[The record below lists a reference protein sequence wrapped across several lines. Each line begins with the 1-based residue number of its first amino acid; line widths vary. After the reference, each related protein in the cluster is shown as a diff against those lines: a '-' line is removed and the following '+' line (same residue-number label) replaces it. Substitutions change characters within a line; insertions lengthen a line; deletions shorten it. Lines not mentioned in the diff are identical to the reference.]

1 MAARPS
7 ASTLRV
13 VLADDHQILRLGLR
27 ELLERNGLK
36 VVADVADGRAAVEAI
51 RRLRPAPHVVIL
63 DMAMPIMNGVEA
75 ARAIAEIAPPP
86 RTQIILLSGLDDT
99 RYVPDAVRA
108 GVRGFVLKGDS
119 TADLLRAIHEV
130 QGGGMYVSPGTSQSF
145 VAAVQTAPRPP
156 AGAPPAPG
164 ARETDRPLSP
174 RERQVVQLVAEGKST
189 KEIAQVLQISAK
201 TAEFHRG
208 RVMKKLAIHETAG
221 LVRYAIR
228 TGLVAP

>member
-1 MAARPS
+1 MAAV
-7 ASTLRV
+7 RV
-13 VLADDHQILRLGLR
+13 VLADDHPILRQGLR
-27 ELLERNGLK
+27 ELLERQGFK
-36 VVADVADGRAAVEAI
+36 VVADVGDGQAAVDAV

-63 DMAMPIMNGVEA
+63 DMAMPVMNGVEA
-75 ARAIAEIAPPP
+75 ARQIAALSPPP
-86 RTQIILLSGLDDT
+86 RTHILLLSGLDDT

-119 TADLLRAIHEV
+119 TADLLRAIDEV
-130 QGGGMYVSPGTSQSF
+130 RAGGMFVSPGTSQSF
-145 VAAVQTAPRPP
+145 AAAVKTV
-156 AGAPPAPG
+156 
-164 ARETDRPLSP
+164 ARGTDSPLSP